1 MALAIYATS
10 IISTTELER
19 FALLLIQ
26 EVHDIYNLTYILSFT
41 QSPYSDKVR
50 NAFLARYNKE
60 VPYLKSEWHG
70 TQYEY
75 RIRNIGHLM
84 NKVITVN

>member
-1 MALAIYATS
+1 MALAIYANS

-41 QSPYSDKVR
+41 PSPYSDKVR
-50 NAFLARYNKE
+50 NAFLARYNRE
-60 VPYLKSEWHG
+60 VPYLKSEWQG
-70 TQYEY
+70 TRYEH